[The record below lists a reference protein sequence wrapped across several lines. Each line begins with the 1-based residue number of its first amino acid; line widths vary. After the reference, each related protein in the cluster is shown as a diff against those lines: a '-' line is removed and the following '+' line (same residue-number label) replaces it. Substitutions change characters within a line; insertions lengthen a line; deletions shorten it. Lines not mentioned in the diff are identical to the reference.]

1 MPCYS
6 YTLYFTYRRQK
17 YWLLFLSFST
27 KRKPIFRSSY
37 TYPSM
42 SPQIQSSLSMRCEVT
57 IQVRASTVHGIKAN
71 RITTHDILFRALG
84 SKPNPALVRITANA
98 TFLQTKKYCL
108 SFNYS
113 VSPLA
118 VRKRKKLPN
127 STDPILNLNYHGY

>member
-1 MPCYS
+1 
-6 YTLYFTYRRQK
+6 
-17 YWLLFLSFST
+17 
-27 KRKPIFRSSY
+27 
-37 TYPSM
+37 M
-42 SPQIQSSLSMRCEVT
+42 SPHIQSSLSMRCEVT
-57 IQVRASTVHGIKAN
+57 IQVRASTVHGMNAN

-113 VSPLA
+113 VSPQA
-118 VRKRKKLPN
+118 VRKRKKLSN